1 MVGGGGDG
9 DLIRFRFCIAINGM
23 LHLATIVKFPLGVLV
38 FSKIDLKS
46 YSSSSSCSY
55 FNGVVVDDD
64 EGACS
69 FNFF

>member
-1 MVGGGGDG
+1 MVGDGGDG
-9 DLIRFRFCIAINGM
+9 DMIRFRFF
-23 LHLATIVKFPLGVLV
+23 LTTIVKFPLGVLV

-46 YSSSSSCSY
+46 SSSSSSSSSY
-55 FNGVVVDDD
+55 FNGVVDD